1 MSSMSKEDWERFE
14 QITGSLKIVLESDLE
29 HLRRM
34 DEVKRIGIWNQI
46 EHNQSIFEEEFANR
60 LPRDIMMHSKSEFS
74 FAKLLLAA
82 AAHVNNE
89 KNSITEGFSEKELTL
104 VKNYEKFNVFDI
116 LSTDEI
122 VERIHRRGD
131 IYQIV
136 REFYE
141 GQYSDLDRLL
151 DDPEIEKGLRYAFK
165 NYYEKRFDKIRKA
178 VQAYAGK
185 YGPIMVVNQIEQKVW
200 EGIKKSEAERK
211 DIADNLTRRIR
222 DVATKLKSLDKIDT
236 ENDTLRDK
244 LRDIEGQILAGKAPS
259 NLAPLESE
267 RNRLSQHYLYFE
279 QELADLID
287 ATEKKQR
294 ELGTR
299 EGELEKAKQEYQKHM
314 QEEKQS
320 IVENELKQIDA
331 LKNDLANEAR
341 ALQEEKG
348 SFQLKR
354 QEIDDRLKQISEAL
368 EGKSIRFIA
377 KEDAKLCELNFMGR
391 FNTKMQNFPLKIQSP
406 IEGKAY
412 EIRSW
417 NESSHFKFTE
427 GSASDCPEN
436 IRSRYIVAERKYGFF
451 GDRVKKVIIEA
462 VSLNHLK
469 EFGDY
474 GFDTRRANLSE
485 LLQLLARFIDSAEV
499 GKYMHV
505 IGVASPTG
513 WDERVMKEIKSTD
526 FAHNYVSRYVSIC
539 LIDATT
545 GELVYNPADERIT
558 KFVDFFR
565 PQFDR
570 ERVERIKNNILRKLS
585 EIDYVVFGEILKETK
600 EERLLVLKAFHDL
613 ETDKIYR
620 LRYIKDV
627 GLVLERVRQDS

>member
-1 MSSMSKEDWERFE
+1 MSKEDWERFE
-14 QITGSLKIVLESDLE
+14 QITGSLKVVLESDLE

-46 EHNQSIFEEEFANR
+46 EHNQSIFEEEFARR

-82 AAHVNNE
+82 AAHINNE
-89 KNSITEGFSEKELTL
+89 KNSITESFSEKELAL

-200 EGIKKSEAERK
+200 EDIKKSEEERK
-211 DIADNLTRRIR
+211 NISESLRRQIAD
-222 DVATKLKSLDKIDT
+222 VASRFKSLDAVEKERGIFDNKLGDV
-236 ENDTLRDK
+236 ERQAVVGKSEVSLRT
-244 LRDIEGQILAGKAPS
+244 
-259 NLAPLESE
+259 LESE
-267 RNRLSQHYLYFE
+267 KDRLAHSYLGFE
-279 QELADLID
+279 GEITDLIE
-287 ATEKKQR
+287 ATERKQR
-294 ELGTR
+294 ELVTR
-299 EGELEKAKQEYQKHM
+299 EAELERARQEYKQQM
-314 QEEKQS
+314 QEEKRRL
-320 IVENELKQIDA
+320 VESELKEIDA
-331 LKNDLANEAR
+331 LKNKLDSERWNLQQGKD
-341 ALQEEKG
+341 AL
-348 SFQLKR
+348 QLKR
-354 QEIDDRLKQISEAL
+354 QELDDRLHQITEAL
-368 EGKSIRFIA
+368 GGNPIRLIT
-377 KEDAKLCELNFMGR
+377 KEDAKLCEHNFIAR
-391 FNTKMQNFPLKIQSP
+391 FDAKMQDFPLKIHSP
-406 IEGKAY
+406 LENKTH

-417 NESSHFKFTE
+417 NEDSHIRSTE
-427 GSASDCPEN
+427 GGALNTPAN
-436 IRSRYIVAERKYGFF
+436 ARSRYIISERKYGFF
-451 GDRVKKVIIEA
+451 GERITKVIIEA
-462 VSLNHLK
+462 MSLNHLR
-469 EFGDY
+469 EFEGY
-474 GFDTRRANLSE
+474 GFDARRANLSE
-485 LLQLLARFIDSAEV
+485 FLTLMSRFIDNAEI
-499 GKYMHV
+499 GKYLHV
-505 IGVASPTG
+505 IGIASPTG
-513 WDERVMKEIKSTD
+513 WDERVLKEIGSTE
-526 FAHNYVSRYVSIC
+526 FAHNYISRYISIC
-539 LIDATT
+539 LVDSTT

-570 ERVERIKNNILRKLS
+570 ERVERINNNILRRLS
-585 EIDYVVFGEILKETK
+585 EIDHVVFEEVLKDTK
-600 EERLLVLKAFHDL
+600 EERVLVIKAFHDMAK
-613 ETDKIYR
+613 DKMYR

-627 GLVLERVRQDS
+627 GLVLERVKQEDS